1 MPGFSETGI
10 LPTPVQCSIL
20 AAMFNSNPRARQRL
34 DDEAIIWF
42 TTVRPSGQP
51 QTSAVWF
58 LRDGDEFLIYSLAD
72 TARVGNIAA
81 NPKVS
86 LNLDGNG
93 QGGDVVTIEGIARI
107 DPEAPPADE
116 VDAYVAKYR
125 GYMQRNGWTPEVF
138 AAKYPVAIRVTATRG
153 RAW

>member
-1 MPGFSETGI
+1 
-10 LPTPVQCSIL
+10 
-20 AAMFNSNPRARQRL
+20 MFEDNPRARQRL
-34 DDEAIIWF
+34 GEEAIIWF

-58 LRDGDEFLIYSLAD
+58 LWEGNEFLIYSLAD
-72 TARVGNIAA
+72 TARVTNIAA
-81 NPKVS
+81 NPLVS

-93 QGGDVVTIEGIARI
+93 RGGDVVTIEGVARI

-116 VDAYVAKYR
+116 ADDYVTKYR
-125 GYMQRNGWTPEVF
+125 SYMQRNGWTPEVF
-138 AAKYPVAIRVTATRG
+138 AAKYPVAIRIKATRA